1 MKWNLYY
8 RGSLSSCNYSCGYC
22 PFAKTSN
29 TRAQLNH
36 DRQQLLRFQ
45 HWTGQQTAVLGILFT
60 PWGEAL
66 GHKAYRQV
74 LVELSHQANIERVA
88 IQTNLSAPLKDL
100 AEASAK
106 LALWAT
112 YHPGQTSLA
121 RFAAKCRQLDALKI
135 RYSVGVVGIKEH
147 FVDLR
152 RLRQLL
158 PSERYLWVNA
168 YKRQSEYYTA
178 PEIDFLKSIDPYFAY
193 NLHRYPSLN
202 TECRAGL
209 SSFALDGDGNL
220 RRCHFVDEVLGN
232 IYDPSFAEQLKPRLC
247 PNATCGCYIGYVHR
261 PALQWEQRFGSGYL
275 ERIPSYSPQAS
286 RRPLIVP

>member
-1 MKWNLYY
+1 MRWNLYY

-22 PFAKTSN
+22 PFAKTRNS
-29 TRAQLNH
+29 RAQLNL
-36 DRQQLLRFQ
+36 DRLQLLRFQ
-45 HWTGQQTAVLGILFT
+45 QWTGQQTAALGILFT

-66 GHKAYRQV
+66 VHKAYRQA
-74 LVELSHQANIERVA
+74 LVELSHQANVERVA

-112 YHPGQTSLA
+112 FHPGQTSLA
-121 RFAAKCRQLDALKI
+121 RFVAKCRQLDGLEV
-135 RYSVGVVGIKEH
+135 RYSVGVVGLKEH
-147 FVDLR
+147 FLDLS

-158 PSERYLWVNA
+158 APERYLWVNA
-168 YKRQSEYYTA
+168 YKRQDDYYTSS
-178 PEIDFLKSIDPYFAY
+178 EIEFLKSIDPYFAY

-202 TECRAGL
+202 TACQAGQTSL
-209 SSFALDGDGNL
+209 ALDGEGNF

-232 IYDPSFAEQLKPRLC
+232 IYDPEFAQQLKPRLC

-261 PALQWEQRFGSGYL
+261 PALQWEQRFGAGYL
-275 ERIPSYSPQAS
+275 ERIPG
-286 RRPLIVP
+286 